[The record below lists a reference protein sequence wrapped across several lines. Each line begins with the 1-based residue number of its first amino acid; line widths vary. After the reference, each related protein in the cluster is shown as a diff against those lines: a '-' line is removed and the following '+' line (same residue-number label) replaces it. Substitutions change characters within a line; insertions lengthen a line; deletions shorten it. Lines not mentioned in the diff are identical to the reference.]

1 MRKDHPHWYLSAYGI
16 AVRHGFVGTEEE
28 WLMSLVGPGI
38 ELRVSDGVLE
48 YRAADGSGE
57 WQEAAD
63 LSELQTAVEAATLAQ
78 AQAAKTAAEA
88 AQAAAEDAQAAAE
101 TAQAAAE
108 EAQET
113 AESARNAAELAQT
126 GAQNAQQGAELA
138 RTAAV
143 NASGNALGA
152 RTAAQAAE
160 RGART
165 AVVEAQAAK
174 AAAETAQSR
183 AETAAAAAED
193 AQEAAE
199 QALLNARAAVR
210 EEEDRAVANI
220 ELQRDNAIQAVE
232 QRTGELEDHLSALA
246 TGKEQEIN
254 ALANQVA
261 EMGNQKIQTMT
272 AIAEDVEQDAED
284 AEAAKQAAQ
293 TAAQA
298 AQTAQA
304 AAEAAQGAAEEAE
317 TAAAGSAASA
327 RADAEALSDAIWQLD
342 ASRPLTQATVSG
354 ELVTVDD
361 AAAMNAIECITTLEP
376 IQAGSGDP
384 SPDNIRPISGHTGAT
399 LAQARTIADPADWDW
414 MGIDEDVPVDT
425 SIGHVLT
432 VGAKNIVSYGK
443 IPFDPQQYL
452 FAITAESL
460 AWLGISGTALP
471 AGTYNVT
478 LDHGAYNGGTAEDGT
493 FQFTTTQPV
502 PVGGGIRHSY
512 MGTYQSSNADYGKAK
527 VLAGTFTTYDA
538 DRTTV
543 IEEGLAT
550 TEGSEGTSLGTT
562 TASNPSYKVG
572 DYINFTQRQQCGSN
586 RWSTSFMR
594 QYLNSDEETMTFT
607 PATIWSRPMATLPEG
622 FLHTLDPKLKAV
634 LCKVRTRYA
643 LPIADGYG
651 YEDIED
657 LVKLDTMLDIFGSQ
671 NNSIAEGPV
680 DADGNV
686 TRRTAYSMW
695 KPLNKNAD
703 RIKYQGT
710 TARHWWLAS
719 TYPLN
724 AHNERS
730 VNASGALSYHLANNT
745 NGVVPSLYIALD
757 DLHTAAFVD
766 GEGAPLTVYGG
777 TLDWQKGTLT
787 VRPYY
792 SSYNGEALM
801 GRWISSMDVYADG
814 TTPTNGAQVVD
825 LDGAGTTYQLTP
837 QQIRL
842 LRGKNAL
849 RSADGSTELTYYVDD
864 VIMLQKQIDELRAVV
879 LENANG

>member
-1 MRKDHPHWYLSAYGI
+1 MAKKQKVLSEEGFRHFWDILSQRLRLKVDAVDGKQLSTNDYTNEEKAKLAGIADEATKNTVENVLTSDSEVNALSAKQGKI
-16 AVRHGFVGTEEE
+16 LNQSVAEQQEEIDTIQDTLNEIPQGKPIDTDTASGTIIT
-28 WLMSLVGPGI
+28 I
-38 ELRVSDGVLE
+38 E
-48 YRAADGSGE
+48 
-57 WQEAAD
+57 
-63 LSELQTAVEAATLAQ
+63 
-78 AQAAKTAAEA
+78 
-88 AQAAAEDAQAAAE
+88 
-101 TAQAAAE
+101 
-108 EAQET
+108 
-113 AESARNAAELAQT
+113 NAA
-126 GAQNAQQGAELA
+126 GMP
-138 RTAAV
+138 
-143 NASGNALGA
+143 
-152 RTAAQAAE
+152 
-160 RGART
+160 
-165 AVVEAQAAK
+165 
-174 AAAETAQSR
+174 
-183 AETAAAAAED
+183 
-193 AQEAAE
+193 
-199 QALLNARAAVR
+199 
-210 EEEDRAVANI
+210 
-220 ELQRDNAIQAVE
+220 AI
-232 QRTGELEDHLSALA
+232 D
-246 TGKEQEIN
+246 
-254 ALANQVA
+254 
-261 EMGNQKIQTMT
+261 
-272 AIAEDVEQDAED
+272 
-284 AEAAKQAAQ
+284 
-293 TAAQA
+293 
-298 AQTAQA
+298 
-304 AAEAAQGAAEEAE
+304 
-317 TAAAGSAASA
+317 
-327 RADAEALSDAIWQLD
+327 
-342 ASRPLTQATVSG
+342 
-354 ELVTVDD
+354 
-361 AAAMNAIECITTLEP
+361 CITTLEP
-376 IQAGSGDP
+376 IQDLNGYDHPWPAGGGKNKALLNSDTIQKP
-384 SPDNIRPISGHTGAT
+384 SWYTGGWDGISLNSKNGITQTRSYSQGGAGGFHLSLPPGEYVISLTPSLNQRCRLFVACIDSNGNKTTIVNNLDMTEVGNRRYYAFEVPDGAVDVAIRPTVFSTSEIYDLDDIMIEIGSTATAFVPYSNICPITGHTGAT
-399 LAQARTIADPADWDW
+399 LAQARAIADPADWDW
-414 MGIDEDVPVDT
+414 MGVDEDVPVDT
-425 SIGHVLT
+425 SIAHVLT

-452 FAITAESL
+452 FAVTAESL

-478 LDHGAYNGGTAEDGT
+478 LDHGAYSGGTVEDGT

-512 MGTYQSSNADYGKAK
+512 MGTFQSSNAGYGKAK

-572 DYINFTQRQQCGSN
+572 DYINFTQRQKYGSN

-622 FLHTLDPKLKAV
+622 FLHTLDPELKAV

-695 KPLNKNAD
+695 KPLNANAD

-710 TARHWWLAS
+710 TARTWWLAS
-719 TYPLN
+719 TSPSYAN
-724 AHNERS
+724 YERV
-730 VNASGALSYHLANNT
+730 VNASGALSSGSAYDT
-745 NGVVPSLYIALD
+745 SGVVPRLHIALD

-766 GEGAPLTVYGG
+766 GEGDPLTVYGG

-842 LRGKNAL
+842 LRGENAL

-864 VIMLQKQIDELRAVV
+864 IIMTQGRLGGLSFEIIPETKGLR
-879 LENANG
+879 LRLGSNE